1 MANIALLARL
11 ALFEAAFEA
20 AVTHVKY
27 DTAIRRNVLIIYFDL
42 PLQNYRFSFY
52 FLAS

>member
-11 ALFEAAFEA
+11 VLFEA
-20 AVTHVKY
+20 AVTYVKY
-27 DTAIRRNVLIIYFDL
+27 DTAIRRHVLTIYFDL

-52 FLAS
+52 ILAR